1 MNRIF
6 LFLALLCS
14 SGCAVRGPAAAS
26 EPDLIQ
32 RARVISSQDRMA
44 AIRMLEDEISAG
56 RADSSVVPW
65 AMLWAGEQRRLS
77 GDMEQARHWFGQLAS
92 GYPTHPLKDPGIL
105 GMALVDAETS
115 LSGNTLAT
123 IQLMGD
129 RGVPDTMNA
138 DRYRVLARVGA
149 DEGSPRTKVVA
160 LANKAVQ
167 YASADSSVTQRVH
180 ESLHDILTPKETAP
194 AEESITGTAEEIAVA
209 KARLALQEGRYEE
222 AQSLSAD
229 AQKTWPASLFSQE
242 LKYID
247 LRAAAENKT
256 VAGKVGVLLP
266 LVGDFA
272 PAAEQLKK
280 VIEQVNVQS
289 GEPLEL
295 VFASTDG
302 TEEGTVKQ
310 LVDLVVEQGCVSILG
325 PLLKTN
331 GDIAAKHA
339 QALQTPLVTL
349 TQGGDPTAAGEFIFR
364 GFMTLQQQV
373 DALVT
378 HAIEDQ
384 GHSRFAILH
393 PNNGYGTAARDLFT
407 NSVTQFGGE
416 ISDIVGYEIDTN
428 DFRPI
433 AQELGEKHA
442 EERQAELLELQAAAR
457 RRNIDKRK
465 VMLPPI
471 TDFDAIFI
479 PDNHQRVVLV
489 TSALAYEE
497 FPVGSFRK
505 SVQDTPIQMLGLNSW
520 NHSKLVL
527 NGGKYVRNS
536 AFVDAFWADAP
547 DESVRTFV
555 TTFKEAIGRSPRIT
569 DALVWD
575 ATRLLI
581 AGVVE
586 GGDDRDAIR
595 VALSEIEIDDPV
607 AGGKGFSD
615 SREVDRN
622 FHILTIKKAG
632 GIQPWIPAPPPEID
646 EMETPAEDGSTPS
659 EDGST
664 PSENAPEPQLPE

>member
-1 MNRIF
+1 
-6 LFLALLCS
+6 
-14 SGCAVRGPAAAS
+14 
-26 EPDLIQ
+26 
-32 RARVISSQDRMA
+32 
-44 AIRMLEDEISAG
+44 
-56 RADSSVVPW
+56 
-65 AMLWAGEQRRLS
+65 
-77 GDMEQARHWFGQLAS
+77 
-92 GYPTHPLKDPGIL
+92 
-105 GMALVDAETS
+105 
-115 LSGNTLAT
+115 
-123 IQLMGD
+123 
-129 RGVPDTMNA
+129 
-138 DRYRVLARVGA
+138 
-149 DEGSPRTKVVA
+149 
-160 LANKAVQ
+160 
-167 YASADSSVTQRVH
+167 
-180 ESLHDILTPKETAP
+180 
-194 AEESITGTAEEIAVA
+194 
-209 KARLALQEGRYEE
+209 
-222 AQSLSAD
+222 
-229 AQKTWPASLFSQE
+229 WPASLFSQE

-622 FHILTIKKAG
+622 F
-632 GIQPWIPAPPPEID
+632 
-646 EMETPAEDGSTPS
+646 
-659 EDGST
+659 
-664 PSENAPEPQLPE
+664 